1 MTGDRIGDPPTREV
15 LERLLSEARAGD
27 RVEVVVEADVAR
39 AWEAAGFNEAARV
52 VSISRDALEAW
63 LAEPETGRSFGSIH
77 VQTDDLDAVVRAVRE
92 YVPRLPG
99 GSRGSVVTPP
109 RNGWT
114 AVYDE
119 LCDRESAMLRR
130 LARELSD
137 RLGAVVLLLGVEH
150 EAVVRFVLFERGR
163 VMDEYASVPEFH
175 GAIAP
180 GDVVALAAN
189 PTVVARLTG
198 ADPARVRAVV
208 RTAKRPEELAPATEL
223 VGEVAHVL
231 GVEGGGHGYED
242 ARAIPGVIDLPR

>member
-1 MTGDRIGDPPTREV
+1 MIGDPPTPEV
-15 LERLLSEARAGD
+15 LERLLEEARAAG
-27 RVEVVVEADVAR
+27 RVDVVVEADVAR
-39 AWEAAGFNEAARV
+39 AWEAAGFTETARV
-52 VSISRDALEAW
+52 LSLSTDALEAR

-77 VQTDDLDAVVRAVRE
+77 VQTDDLEAVVRAVRQ

-99 GSRGSVVTPP
+99 ASRGSVVAPP

-119 LCDRESAMLRR
+119 LCDRDRAMLRR

-198 ADPARVRAVV
+198 ADPARVRTVV
-208 RTAKRPEELAPATEL
+208 RTAKRPEELPPAVDL
-223 VGEVAHVL
+223 VGEVARVL
-231 GVEGGGHGYED
+231 GVEGGGHGYEE
-242 ARAIPGVIDLPR
+242 ARAIAGAIDLPR